1 MFMSNEPEVQ
11 KEFYDNG
18 KLKKE
23 THYKNG
29 KQDGLETIWYES
41 GKKKSEKHYEV
52 GIEIG
57 IRKIWNK
64 DGKLTYGVCRRNHI
78 DGVEEIR

>member
-29 KQDGLETIWYES
+29 KQDGLETTWYES

-52 GIEIG
+52 GIEKSG
-57 IRKIWNK
+57 K
-64 DGKLTYGVCRRNHI
+64 DVGTFPPSHYHNPVTPRSRVLLI
-78 DGVEEIR
+78 SP